1 MFTWMEI
8 VHSRN
13 NKLRAR
19 FRSLYCIPILS
30 GYVISK
36 CRISNVIIYRFI
48 YFFLFLSH
56 ALFLS
61 YYNPCWNWKFYL
73 FIYSFLLKEKIS
85 FHILVGKFRKIIS
98 SLCYYFEILP
108 EFVTISINIEQK
120 NIGYNKL
127 NRNIR
132 LSNNIS
138 NWISLR
144 INMGN

>member
-1 MFTWMEI
+1 MEI

-56 ALFLS
+56 FSSFYFYLITIHAEIESFI
-61 YYNPCWNWKFYL
+61 YL
-73 FIYSFLLKEKIS
+73 FIFLQ
-85 FHILVGKFRKIIS
+85 GKNFIPHFSWQVSQDYFIVMLLFRNFRVFS
-98 SLCYYFEILP
+98 

-120 NIGYNKL
+120 NQC
-127 NRNIR
+127 
-132 LSNNIS
+132 
-138 NWISLR
+138 R
-144 INMGN
+144 I